1 MISRIDG
8 DKFFIIDFGY
18 CVDGID
24 EYSWR
29 DSNCWWNLGWN
40 VWNLSNE
47 FFVNLIIKLV
57 V

>member
-18 CVDGID
+18 YVDGID

-29 DSNCWWNLGWN
+29 NSNCWWSLGWN